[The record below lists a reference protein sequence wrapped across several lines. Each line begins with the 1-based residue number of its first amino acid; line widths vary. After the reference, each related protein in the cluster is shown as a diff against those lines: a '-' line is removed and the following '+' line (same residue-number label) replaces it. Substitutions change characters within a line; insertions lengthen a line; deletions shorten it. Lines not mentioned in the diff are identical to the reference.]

1 MKTEIYIHT
10 CTCAARRNGDL
21 AYISVFPLSFG
32 GHECPTV
39 QRAPVDLFRIS
50 CQSTCVPGTTP
61 SILHSCSR
69 PLIRR
74 ILVTMHS
81 RYHLTCRCQCV
92 TPPSLSQF
100 ESPPLSHTLRAP
112 RSHILWEPPALTYF
126 ESPHI
131 TAFTAS
137 GSHVPTPHFCLS
149 CFFLLLFFFPHVSPP
164 SPRSHSLR
172 APKPHFHLS
181 LAVKNMNSLTP
192 SEAHSWEYS
201 PLSKQT
207 RLASI
212 DITMDGWIY
221 KLFSWRGSL
230 NSREV
235 LCSSPAHIK

>member
-81 RYHLTCRCQCV
+81 RYHPTCRCQCV

-149 CFFLLLFFFPHVSPP
+149 CFFLLLFFSHMWAPRPRALTVWEPP
-164 SPRSHSLR
+164 IPTFISRSRWRIWTSWPLVKHTLGNIL
-172 APKPHFHLS
+172 LS
-181 LAVKNMNSLTP
+181 QN
-192 SEAHSWEYS
+192 
-201 PLSKQT
+201 
-207 RLASI
+207 
-212 DITMDGWIY
+212 
-221 KLFSWRGSL
+221 KLDWL
-230 NSREV
+230 Q
-235 LCSSPAHIK
+235 